1 MVYIGAH
8 IARCELEKFTSQN
21 VCYKSSLANRYC
33 YKEDCTFVHLVGTK
47 RKKPPA
53 DHADRDD
60 STQRRLSQ
68 SASKSYSRSMVD
80 NEQREENPNFLGLQ
94 TLLKSM
100 QADFQKELKELK
112 SHIVSQDN
120 RISAMLP
127 NIRQFLPPVPPM
139 QYIPQHQI
147 HQAPLMSN
155 WQQFQASGC

>member
-1 MVYIGAH
+1 
-8 IARCELEKFTSQN
+8 
-21 VCYKSSLANRYC
+21 
-33 YKEDCTFVHLVGTK
+33 
-47 RKKPPA
+47 
-53 DHADRDD
+53 
-60 STQRRLSQ
+60 
-68 SASKSYSRSMVD
+68 MVD

-147 HQAPLMSN
+147 HQAPPMSN